1 MYVALEFTQANTI
14 TFGVGVA
21 MCRSTARP
29 QSSEDG
35 LIFGRIRGVEFG
47 RTGGPALVFLVLFFA
62 WYVRFSVRRRGG
74 PKHPDFGFEILF
86 FNSVA
91 ADECDRALSLA
102 GPLSADTS
110 TSGKS
115 DDVTSE

>member
-1 MYVALEFTQANTI
+1 MAS
-14 TFGVGVA
+14 G
-21 MCRSTARP
+21 TAPRP

-62 WYVRFSVRRRGG
+62 WYVRFLVRRRGG